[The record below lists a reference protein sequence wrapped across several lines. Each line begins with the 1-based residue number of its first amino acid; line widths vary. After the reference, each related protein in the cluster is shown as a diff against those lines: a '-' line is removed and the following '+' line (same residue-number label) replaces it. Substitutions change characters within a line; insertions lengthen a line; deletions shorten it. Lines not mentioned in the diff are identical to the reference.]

1 MDSAQIEMRDVQA
14 HGGDVVRQLLAE
26 TVCQPRK
33 APRCHPHA
41 EIAALDIRRTD
52 AALIADQPMPPYPY
66 YYARRIAACGIDRRL
81 AVVLLDYLGVGAI
94 RPE

>member
-1 MDSAQIEMRDVQA
+1 
-14 HGGDVVRQLLAE
+14 
-26 TVCQPRK
+26 
-33 APRCHPHA
+33 
-41 EIAALDIRRTD
+41 
-52 AALIADQPMPPYPY
+52 MPPYPY